1 MFVIRR
7 IHDDSFPAD
16 HVVIKRAQAI
26 LREQFSLV
34 PESEVSLLPEELR
47 DPIKYRFRTVLLAA
61 EGEKGELKGFALIRH
76 APDLGFSLLD
86 FISTATRLS
95 GRGIGGALYQR
106 VREECR
112 AVSPH
117 GLFFECLPD
126 DPNLCRDPSLL
137 KQNRARLKFYERFGA
152 RPIDNTAYETPLSPS
167 DPSPP
172 YLVYDP
178 LGRDK
183 PLRRAAARKIVRAIL
198 ERKYAKKCPPDYVR
212 KVVDSFRD
220 DPVRIRPPRYVRLE
234 KSPPPPVHA
243 YRGVIALVVNDLHNI
258 HHVRE
263 RGYVQAPVRI
273 SSISREIES
282 TGLFSRRPPRVF
294 SESWLETVHDRKLV
308 SYLKAVSRRLE
319 SGISVYPYV
328 FPIRNAARPP
338 RELEVRAGYF
348 CIDTFTPLSR
358 EVFPAA
364 KRAVDCAL
372 TAAESLLSGHRLA
385 YALVRPPGHH
395 AERKAFGGFCYFN
408 SAALAAERLSRQGRV
423 AALDIDYH
431 HGNGTQDIF
440 YRRADVLTLS
450 IHGHPR
456 YAYPYFTGFEEE
468 RGVGEGEGFN
478 RNYPLAETI
487 SPDAYRE
494 VLGRALRKITR
505 FGPSFLVLAL
515 GLDTARGDPTGTW
528 SLSPRD
534 FQECGRMIGS
544 LGLPTVVVQE
554 GGYRTRSLGVNARW
568 FFQGLVET
576 ALP

>member
-16 HVVIKRAQAI
+16 HAVIKRAQAI
-26 LREQFSLV
+26 LREQFVLI
-34 PESEVSLLPEELR
+34 PEADIALLPDELR
-47 DPIKYRFRTVLLAA
+47 DPMKYRFRTVLLAA
-61 EGEKGELKGFALIRH
+61 EDEKEGLKGFALIRH

-112 AVSPH
+112 AASVN

-126 DPNLCRDPSLL
+126 DPALCRDPALL

-152 RPIDNTAYETPLSPS
+152 RPIVNTAYETPLSPS

-172 YLVYDP
+172 YLVFDS
-178 LGRDK
+178 LGRNK
-183 PLRRAAARKIVRAIL
+183 PLRRADARKIVRAIL
-198 ERKYAKKCPPDYVR
+198 ERKYAKKCPPGYIDR
-212 KVVDSFRD
+212 VVESFKD
-220 DPVRIRPPRYVRLE
+220 DPVRLRPPRYIKEEV
-234 KSPPPPVHA
+234 SPPAVQA
-243 YRGVIALVVNDLHNI
+243 FKGVVMLVVNDLHTI

-273 SSISREIES
+273 SSISRELEP
-282 TGLFSRRPPRVF
+282 TGIFTRRHPQIH
-294 SESWLETVHDRKLV
+294 SENWLETVHDRSLV
-308 SYLKAVSRRLE
+308 QYLKAVSQRVE
-319 SGISVYPYV
+319 PGVSVYPYV

-338 RELEVRAGYF
+338 KDLEVRSGYF

-372 TAAESLLSGHRLA
+372 TAAESLLSGFRLA

-395 AERKAFGGFCYFN
+395 AERKVFGGFCYFN
-408 SAALAAERLSRQGRV
+408 SAAIAAERLSRLGKV
-423 AALDIDYH
+423 AVLDIDYH

-440 YRRADVLTLS
+440 YHRSDVFTVS

-456 YAYPYFTGFEEE
+456 YAYPYFSGFEEE
-468 RGVGEGEGFN
+468 RGAGEGEGFN
-478 RNYPLAETI
+478 RNYPLPENL
-487 SPDAYRE
+487 SPEDYLSTLE
-494 VLGRALRKITR
+494 RALRSIGK
-505 FGPSFLVLAL
+505 FSPSFLVVAL
-515 GLDTARGDPTGTW
+515 GLDTGRGDPTGTW
-528 SLSPRD
+528 SLIARD
-534 FQECGRMIGS
+534 FQTCGRLIGS
-544 LGLPTVVVQE
+544 LRLPTVVVQE
-554 GGYRTRSLGVNARW
+554 GGYRTRSLGVNARH
-568 FFQGLVET
+568 FFLGLVEK
-576 ALP
+576 ALS